1 LCRKSGRWA
10 YSPVSR
16 KKKAQKEINNTT
28 KTINHRRIYR
38 RNRTH
43 RSQKVTRNYLINIS
57 YEKQSCLIA
66 AYFWFPRKPQIVYT
80 CFIHLFPP
88 WNAYY
93 FAVDCIWFD
102 LRLKC
107 CAKTYNCV
115 QNNSSIFLGL
125 RKIHSNDKDIKIFEI
140 RRKIK

>member
-16 KKKAQKEINNTT
+16 KKKTQKEINNTT

-38 RNRTH
+38 TNRTH

-80 CFIHLFPP
+80 CFIHLFPLETHIILQSIAFDSICGS
-88 WNAYY
+88 NA
-93 FAVDCIWFD
+93 
-102 LRLKC
+102 
-107 CAKTYNCV
+107 V
-115 QNNSSIFLGL
+115 QKHTTVFKIIVQFFWGF
-125 RKIHSNDKDIKIFEI
+125 RKIHSNDKDVKIF
-140 RRKIK
+140 